1 MSDRKMNQKSEGQIE
16 EKEILIKAA
25 QEIGP
30 IFCTT
35 LGMII
40 FKNNK
45 QYKNWR
51 FKILIII
58 KKLWVVLDI

>member
-1 MSDRKMNQKSEGQIE
+1 MSDRKMNQKSESQIE

-35 LGMII
+35 LGMIMII
-40 FKNNK
+40 FKIINNI
-45 QYKNWR
+45 
-51 FKILIII
+51 KIEGLRYW
-58 KKLWVVLDI
+58 L